1 MTSQQSK
8 DNVINSQTGNIVF
21 IHMGTKPPRP
31 CLFDALIQAASVESD
46 ARTIL
51 FTDDSHAD
59 STRRELPN
67 NIAIINASE
76 VPKSQLHEAFLQQQV
91 FSDWNDRFWQL
102 TTERFFFLDD
112 LMRHMKLSSV
122 LHIESDV
129 LIYRPLVNLISTR
142 RGQASILYPLDR
154 TRGIGSVMY
163 FLDARDT
170 GKLCAYALQKPHSND
185 MDLLGDFYLEHRD
198 SGVASLPTIPE
209 EICEQA
215 GLDKERYTRPRQ
227 EGWGIFDAAAIG
239 QFLGGID
246 PIHDRG
252 PTIGF
257 QNENSD
263 LLLKSLDLTWR
274 IESGRKSPQIHLPD
288 NYSINN
294 YPVNSLHLHSKRTGP
309 FLSTAH
315 SVPLAED
322 EIITGERIMTLTD
335 VILTAPHKIQYH
347 KILTPNMPP
356 MIDLTQYHQNGTTK
370 IHQDLYKLLDEKY
383 FCIFIYGDLLRFV
396 SNYITP
402 YLEKK
407 HILVVHNSDELI
419 DHTYDHIFDNPN
431 ILHMFCQNAVT
442 LHPKV
447 TGVPIGLANPMW
459 SHGNIAKFFE
469 HTRTMTKG
477 NTVYAKRIA
486 STDVSRQ
493 KIFEILR
500 RRGDVETNLTS
511 KVSFDEYIC
520 ELKQHRFVV
529 CPRGYGVDTHRL
541 WETLYLGSTPV
552 ITATELHRAVS
563 SNYCHVLKTW
573 EELIDLEIGGVTR
586 GRIIFSSGNYN
597 LSCYKNS
604 IDNYR

>member
-1 MTSQQSK
+1 MTNQQIK

-31 CLFDALIQAASVESD
+31 CLFDALIQAASVESE

-59 STRRELPN
+59 STRRELPSK
-67 NIAIINASE
+67 IAIIKASE
-76 VPKSQLHEAFLQQQV
+76 VPKSPLHYAFLQQQV

-112 LMRHMKLSSV
+112 LMRHMTLSSV

-163 FLDARDT
+163 FEDECDT
-170 GKLCAYALQKPHSND
+170 GKLCAYALQNPHAND
-185 MDLLGDFYLEHRD
+185 MDLLGDFYLEHRA
-198 SGVASLPTIPE
+198 SGVASLPTIPQ
-209 EICEQA
+209 EICEKE
-215 GLDKERYTRPRQ
+215 GLDIERYARPKE

-252 PTIGF
+252 PTIEF
-257 QNENSD
+257 QNENTD
-263 LLLKSLDLTWR
+263 LLVKSLDLTWS
-274 IESGRKSPQIHLPD
+274 IESGRKSPQIQLP
-288 NYSINN
+288 SS
-294 YPVNSLHLHSKRTGP
+294 YPVNNLHLHSKRTGP

-315 SVPLAED
+315 NVPISED

-370 IHQDLYKLLDEKY
+370 IHQDLYKLLDENY
-383 FCIFIYGDLLRFV
+383 FCIFVYGDLLRFV

-447 TGVPIGLANPMW
+447 TGVPIGLANQT
-459 SHGNIAKFFE
+459 SKQENFSEFFKQTRKIVKRKSLYFGNI
-469 HTRTMTKG
+469 TTMNEQLGSFIKLLELHRNKGTKS
-477 NTVYAKRIA
+477 NNQI
-486 STDVSRQ
+486 SS
-493 KIFEILR
+493 L
-500 RRGDVETNLTS
+500 
-511 KVSFDEYIC
+511 EYIG
-520 ELKQHRFVV
+520 ELKEYRFVV
-529 CPRGYGVDTHRL
+529 CPRGNGIDTHRL
-541 WETLYLGSTPV
+541 WEAIYLGSTPI
-552 ITATELHRAVS
+552 ITSQELHRAIP
-563 SNYCHVLKTW
+563 SNCCCVLETW
-573 EELIDLEIGGVTR
+573 EDLLNFETSSVARIARSKNLGGAQFLSYFRNGIEKYR
-586 GRIIFSSGNYN
+586 G
-597 LSCYKNS
+597 CA
-604 IDNYR
+604 

>member
-1 MTSQQSK
+1 M
-8 DNVINSQTGNIVF
+8 
-21 IHMGTKPPRP
+21 
-31 CLFDALIQAASVESD
+31 IQAASVESE

-59 STRRELPN
+59 STRRELPS
-67 NIAIINASE
+67 NIAIIKASE
-76 VPKSQLHEAFLQQQV
+76 VPKSPLHEAFLQQQV

-163 FLDARDT
+163 FEDERDT

-185 MDLLGDFYLEHRD
+185 MDLLGDFYLEHRS
-198 SGVASLPTIPE
+198 SGVASLPTIPQ
-209 EICEQA
+209 EICERA
-215 GLDKERYTRPRQ
+215 GLDIERYARPRE

-246 PIHDRG
+246 PIHDRA

-257 QNENSD
+257 QNENSE
-263 LLLKSLDLTWR
+263 LLVKSLDLTWS
-274 IESGRKSPQIHLPD
+274 IESGRKSPQIQLP
-288 NYSINN
+288 NSYPINN
-294 YPVNSLHLHSKRTGP
+294 LHLHSKRTGP

-315 SVPLAED
+315 NVPFSED

-347 KILTPNMPP
+347 KIFTPNMPP

-370 IHQDLYKLLDEKY
+370 IHQDLYKLLDENY
-383 FCIFIYGDLLRFV
+383 FCIFVYGDLLRFV

-402 YLEKK
+402 YLERK

-442 LHPKV
+442 PHPKV
-447 TGVPIGLANPMW
+447 TGVPIGLANPMFP
-459 SHGNIAKFFE
+459 HGNLSEFFQQARSILKE
-469 HTRTMTKG
+469 
-477 NTVYAKRIA
+477 NIVYAKRIA
-486 STDVSRQ
+486 TTNESRGRL
-493 KIFEILR
+493 FEVLN
-500 RRGDVETNLTS
+500 RRGDVGISPTS
-511 KVSFDEYIC
+511 KVGFDEYIS

-529 CPRGYGVDTHRL
+529 CPRGNGIDTHRL
-541 WETLYLGSTPV
+541 WETIYLGSTPV
-552 ITATELHRAVS
+552 ITAAELHRAVS
-563 SNYCHVLKTW
+563 SNHCHVLQNW
-573 EELIDLEIGGVTR
+573 EDLLDFETSDAIQDRVR
-586 GRIIFSSGNYN
+586 FSGEDYT
-597 LSCYKNS
+597 LSHFKRS
-604 IDNYR
+604 IENCRAFY